1 MAIIFLLL
9 FNTVSISEDL
19 LYSFILFLTVLHLHC
34 CSGFSLVRSGDYS
47 PAVVHELLRAE
58 ASLAVVHGLQGV
70 QVSGAAAREFSSSIV
85 VVHGLRCFKV
95 RRILSDQGVNP
106 RLLHSQ
112 AGSLPL
118 SHQGSPRMFFYSA
131 SVLRVSALCQ
141 LLPGAAGTECE
152 RDAPSWEEFWPGP
165 AEETGDAHTAAP

>member
-1 MAIIFLLL
+1 MLMFSWLCLGSCLSQLLG
-9 FNTVSISEDL
+9 NEKTS
-19 LYSFILFLTVLHLHC
+19 T
-34 CSGFSLVRSGDYS
+34 
-47 PAVVHELLRAE
+47 
-58 ASLAVVHGLQGV
+58 
-70 QVSGAAAREFSSSIV
+70 
-85 VVHGLRCFKV
+85 
-95 RRILSDQGVNP
+95 SDQGVNP